1 MVGEWYRDILL
12 KNFIKSSFSKS
23 NYLKNITMNML
34 DKVFNKFK
42 FLNFEKHKTV
52 IPKGF
57 QINSKLII
65 IIEGSII
72 DVLVKYKKRL

>member
-1 MVGEWYRDILL
+1 MGGEGYRDILL

>member
-1 MVGEWYRDILL
+1 
-12 KNFIKSSFSKS
+12 
-23 NYLKNITMNML
+23 ML

>member
-1 MVGEWYRDILL
+1 MVGEGYRDILL

-65 IIEGSII
+65 IIEGRII